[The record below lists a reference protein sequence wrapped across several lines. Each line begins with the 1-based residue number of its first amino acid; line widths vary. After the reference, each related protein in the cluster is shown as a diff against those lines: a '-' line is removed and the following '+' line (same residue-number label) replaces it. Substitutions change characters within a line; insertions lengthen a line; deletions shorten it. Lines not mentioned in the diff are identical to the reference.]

1 MLGIFRQ
8 AETADDTMSLHIGRR
23 GIVAASDEEE
33 AGLRAIHSTSLG
45 RSLPQAPTTPHGIT
59 FISIENAFLHNVAA
73 SVSEHSSQDRDIIS
87 VGVMDDEDG
96 SGERLWDFSGLELAV
111 LLCGQLCIRVY
122 VCVAV

>member
-8 AETADDTMSLHIGRR
+8 AETADNTISLHIGRR

-33 AGLRAIHSTSLG
+33 AGLHSIHSTSLG
-45 RSLPQAPTTPHGIT
+45 RSLRQAPTPHGIT

-96 SGERLWDFSGLELAV
+96 SGERLWDFVGLELAV
-111 LLCGQLCIRVY
+111 LLCGQLCIRVR
-122 VCVAV
+122 VAV